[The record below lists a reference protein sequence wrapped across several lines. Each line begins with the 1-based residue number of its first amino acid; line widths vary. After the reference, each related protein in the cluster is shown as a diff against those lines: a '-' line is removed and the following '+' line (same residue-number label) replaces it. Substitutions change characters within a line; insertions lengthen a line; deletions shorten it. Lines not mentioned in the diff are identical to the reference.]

1 MKNKTIKVLLFAF
14 ILFFILSINS
24 SFASTD
30 INFEDYTYLDISNFV
45 LPNELK
51 DSKYF
56 CIIRRDYFDIFY
68 TFDSTVDS
76 FGLLEKTSF
85 GISGLEIVPLDSNK
99 NILDTKVLG
108 RYIYQRNSSYNFND
122 FTLFDIIEK
131 IDDTTT
137 ILLTKS
143 HTTTTGMEFVTSNK
157 TVYSNDL
164 TTEVFQQPES
174 IPEPVPVGQTFPEI
188 VQKVNLEVITQTILK
203 VLLKVAMM
211 VVFLVGLLISLQLLW
226 KQLKIS

>member
-14 ILFFILSINS
+14 ILFFILGINS
-24 SFASTD
+24 SFASTN

-143 HTTTTGMEFVTSNK
+143 HTTVTGMEFVTSNK
-157 TVYSNDL
+157 TVYSN
-164 TTEVFQQPES
+164 
-174 IPEPVPVGQTFPEI
+174 G
-188 VQKVNLEVITQTILK
+188 LK
-203 VLLKVAMM
+203 L
-211 VVFLVGLLISLQLLW
+211 
-226 KQLKIS
+226 